1 MINMVLS
8 QAKYIALLLGR
19 AHHPGDT
26 RILQPLPHPGGRD
39 DILCCDA
46 VRLYQAG
53 EGGRQARNRLPL
65 LLAAYGA
72 FRFLEEWFR
81 VSGSTS
87 LVHLSHLWSVIAFIV
102 GLSILI
108 EMNSTTK
115 KRQAHAK

>member
-1 MINMVLS
+1 MIFYVVMLFVFIRREKEG
-8 QAKYIALLLGR
+8 AK
-19 AHHPGDT
+19 PGT
-26 RILQPLPHPGGRD
+26 GF
-39 DILCCDA
+39 
-46 VRLYQAG
+46 
-53 EGGRQARNRLPL
+53 PL

-72 FRFLEEWFR
+72 FRFLEERFR

-115 KRQAHAK
+115 KRRAHAK